1 MSSERMS
8 HVTLAEE
15 FLRRIWEL
23 NHPPLLPENAYVFM
37 AAKDW
42 TPGRGEWT
50 ERPTKYGDH
59 PIPPTFTDLYFCP
72 NFFTDVRRL
81 RKNAMPGRWLYAD
94 LDEVHPDSCTA
105 LGIQPTLAWETS
117 PGRYQAMWLLDR
129 PLPPRRLERL
139 NQRLTY
145 FTGADKGG
153 WSLTKVLRVP
163 GSTSTKH
170 SGHWCIPLLTGYSY
184 NVHTVEDMEE
194 LIPSLEEVAP
204 DSVAHPNDPKFRL
217 PPDDELP
224 DPDKVLRRWRRKIS
238 KRALVL
244 LRTKNVLTS
253 EDRSA
258 RLWELEN
265 LLIDAGLSIAEAYV
279 LVQRSAW
286 NKYRGQRRERR
297 QIERELRKALS
308 NGRTSNDT
316 DTTPPGPST
325 PVLASHTGPSKPTR
339 RRKSNSLAGL
349 LPNTLWYD
357 DFMNREW
364 PKPTWLI
371 RDTWTRGAYGI
382 LAGEYKSFKTMLA
395 LDLALSVASGTPFL
409 GQHEVLHPG
418 TVSYIYEEGRPWS
431 IHDRLFRIANA
442 KGLADTYDPASGQI
456 DFRGRSL
463 PISISS
469 LPQLDLG
476 AESSQEAVRTHIRAA
491 RPELVILET
500 FYLLSGGVNESNI
513 EEVSPILEFLAS
525 ISHEFGCAVILTHHF
540 HKSKEDKRFLD
551 RVSGSSIFLRWYESG
566 LFVERVGAESDNT
579 IRIMSSHREG
589 ASTMSALRM
598 LWNSEDDGQSYFV
611 QHLDPN
617 DPTGDVAADDA
628 ADRIIELGQA
638 TNVKEPPSTH
648 HRKAFDNPDLKA
660 VRRILKREITQPR
673 PLVELKELL
682 GKTRTEDVQS
692 LVRSAGYR
700 VGTIDGTRH
709 ILPPK
714 PTG

>member
-1 MSSERMS
+1 
-8 HVTLAEE
+8 
-15 FLRRIWEL
+15 
-23 NHPPLLPENAYVFM
+23 
-37 AAKDW
+37 
-42 TPGRGEWT
+42 
-50 ERPTKYGDH
+50 
-59 PIPPTFTDLYFCP
+59 
-72 NFFTDVRRL
+72 
-81 RKNAMPGRWLYAD
+81 
-94 LDEVHPDSCTA
+94 
-105 LGIQPTLAWETS
+105 
-117 PGRYQAMWLLDR
+117 
-129 PLPPRRLERL
+129 
-139 NQRLTY
+139 
-145 FTGADKGG
+145 
-153 WSLTKVLRVP
+153 
-163 GSTSTKH
+163 
-170 SGHWCIPLLTGYSY
+170 
-184 NVHTVEDMEE
+184 
-194 LIPSLEEVAP
+194 
-204 DSVAHPNDPKFRL
+204 
-217 PPDDELP
+217 
-224 DPDKVLRRWRRKIS
+224 
-238 KRALVL
+238 
-244 LRTKNVLTS
+244 
-253 EDRSA
+253 
-258 RLWELEN
+258 
-265 LLIDAGLSIAEAYV
+265 
-279 LVQRSAW
+279 
-286 NKYRGQRRERR
+286 
-297 QIERELRKALS
+297 
-308 NGRTSNDT
+308 
-316 DTTPPGPST
+316 
-325 PVLASHTGPSKPTR
+325 
-339 RRKSNSLAGL
+339 LAGL

-709 ILPPK
+709 ILPQTHRLRERRAEGARRERKPAPRTRALFCHRFAASPSALLLALTCTPFPYIWFS
-714 PTG
+714 PTGSQPSNGGQHAVPRSVPPTQPHRPDHHRVGPRRHLLQPRSHRTTTESAPSQLLGPDGPGPSHHPDGSREGPTSQRGLPLRWPVPGQDLPAR